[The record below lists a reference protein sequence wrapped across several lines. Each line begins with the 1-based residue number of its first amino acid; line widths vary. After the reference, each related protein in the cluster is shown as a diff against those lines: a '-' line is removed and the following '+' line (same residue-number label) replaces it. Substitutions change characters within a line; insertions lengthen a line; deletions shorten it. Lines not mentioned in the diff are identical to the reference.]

1 MPCLSVTIITLNEEK
16 NIGRCIDSV
25 RKVADEIIVL
35 DSFST
40 DRTVDIALQKGAI
53 VKQEKFR
60 GFIEQKNRALQ
71 LASHPY
77 ILSLDADE
85 ALDET
90 LADSILK
97 TKQHAFTGAYTMSRC
112 THFCGKEI
120 RHGLWYPDK
129 KLRLFDKRTAGWGGI
144 NPHDCI
150 KLHEAGNI
158 HHLEG
163 DILHFSYTSIEDYLN
178 TDKNFSSISA
188 RSLYKLGRKT
198 NLFKI
203 IINPTWAFINGYIL
217 RLGFLDGLNGFLI
230 AANSAYCTFTK
241 HIILYNL
248 QNIKKE
254 APLKRPEVRKS
265 ESPQVTKK
273 IKISY

>member
-1 MPCLSVTIITLNEEK
+1 MPFLSVTIITLNEER

-25 RKVADEIIVL
+25 KNIADEIIVL

-40 DRTVDIALQKGAI
+40 DNTVEIALDKGAI

-71 LASHPY
+71 LASYPY

-90 LADSILK
+90 LANSILRA
-97 TKQHAFTGAYTMSRC
+97 KQHGFNGAYTMNRC

-129 KLRLFDKRTAGWGGI
+129 KLRLFDKRTAAWGGI
-144 NPHDCI
+144 NPHDCV
-150 KLHEAGNI
+150 KQHEAGNVQ
-158 HHLEG
+158 HLNG
-163 DILHFSYTSIEDYLN
+163 DILHYSYTSIEDYLN
-178 TDKNFSSISA
+178 TDKNFSAISA
-188 RSLYKLGRKT
+188 RALYRLGKKT

-203 IINPTWAFINGYIL
+203 IVNPTWAFINGYLL

-230 AANSAYCTFTK
+230 AVHSAHCTFTK
-241 HIILYNL
+241 HIILYYL
-248 QNIKKE
+248 QNSKKE
-254 APLKRPEVRKS
+254 APSKRLEVRTTETQNVS
-265 ESPQVTKK
+265 KK